1 MTTISEPLLNIHL
14 SMEKTAAREGSG
26 FHVELHPPENV
37 RVARENVRGAS
48 FTKAVTTPLPQPKLV
63 VASPTAL
70 RLIQDPAPN
79 DNATLSDDA
88 KKALTNLIAGTGP
101 IEGLAHCYAGHQF
114 GHFSGQLG
122 DGAAILLGGTGN
134 WEAQLKGAGLTAF
147 SRTADGRKWNC
158 HMLVNQWTLL
168 FNDTVLADLHALVDA
183 TFDATYQ
190 SEFTTLVERKLGLP
204 RHDPDTN
211 AALVASFWAT
221 LTDTHADFTCVF
233 RALSGVSAV
242 DGASTDGV
250 LQTLVEV
257 SHSLAQAQVAAQPP
271 VSPAQLAHLKNLLA
285 TQPHTLDTLTK
296 QVADYEAFVASDL
309 TPQGFKQTQENRWQL
324 WLDQYQQHLAKY
336 GTDADADV
344 ARRQAMNATNP
355 KFILR
360 NHVAQK
366 AIDAASAGDLATV
379 SHILHLLTHPFDDAN
394 ECDAAIYSQPSDPN
408 APPLLVSCSS

>member
-1 MTTISEPLLNIHL
+1 MMTLQDVQRSTLRAMLTFVQREYYDIHGQDDDL
-14 SMEKTAAREGSG
+14 EGSTHRFLHALTQRTAA
-26 FHVELHPPENV
+26 L
-37 RVARENVRGAS
+37 VA
-48 FTKAVTTPLPQPKLV
+48 K
-63 VASPTAL
+63 
-70 RLIQDPAPN
+70 
-79 DNATLSDDA
+79 
-88 KKALTNLIAGTGP
+88 
-101 IEGLAHCYAGHQF
+101 Y
-114 GHFSGQLG
+114 FSMHDQ
-122 DGAAILLGGTGN
+122 
-134 WEAQLKGAGLTAF
+134 
-147 SRTADGRKWNC
+147 SCWNC
-158 HMLVNQWTLL
+158 HMLVNQWALL
-168 FNDTVLADLHALVDA
+168 FNDTALADLHALVDA

-242 DGASTDGV
+242 DGASVDGV
-250 LQTLVEV
+250 LQTLVGV

-324 WLDQYQQHLAKY
+324 WLDQYQQHLAKH

-355 KFILR
+355 KLILR

>member
-1 MTTISEPLLNIHL
+1 MLTFVQREYYDIHGQDDDL
-14 SMEKTAAREGSG
+14 EGSTHRFLHALTQRTAALVAKWQSVG
-26 FHVELHPPENV
+26 FCHGVLN
-37 RVARENVRGAS
+37 
-48 FTKAVTTPLPQPKLV
+48 T
-63 VASPTAL
+63 
-70 RLIQDPAPN
+70 
-79 DNATLSDDA
+79 DNMSIVGDTLDY
-88 KKALTNLIAGTGP
+88 GP
-101 IEGLAHCYAGHQF
+101 FGFMEYFDAGHICNTSDN
-114 GHFSGQLG
+114 SGRYAYDNQPE
-122 DGAAILLGGTGN
+122 IC
-134 WEAQLKGAGLTAF
+134 
-147 SRTADGRKWNC
+147 KWNC

-183 TFDATYQ
+183 TFDAAYQ

-242 DGASTDGV
+242 DGASADGV
-250 LQTLVEV
+250 LQTLVGV

-271 VSPAQLAHLKNLLA
+271 VPMSPDDTASTKRQMHAYK
-285 TQPHTLDTLTK
+285 TLDTLTK

-366 AIDAASAGDLATV
+366 AINAASAGDLATV